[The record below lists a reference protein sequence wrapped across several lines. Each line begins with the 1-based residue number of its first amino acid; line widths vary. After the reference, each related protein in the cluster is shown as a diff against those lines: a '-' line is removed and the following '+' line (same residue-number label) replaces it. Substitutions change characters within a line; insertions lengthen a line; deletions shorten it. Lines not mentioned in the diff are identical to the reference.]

1 MMAAFSASMI
11 KDLRDRTG
19 LGMMECKRALVESE
33 GDIDKAIDDLR
44 KSSGMKAAKKAGRI
58 AADGVV
64 AMKLSQ
70 DSTYG
75 VMIEVNTETD
85 FAARDEGFV
94 EFVEA
99 CLDKAFNEKQ
109 FHFDEFIASMEDSR
123 QGLVQKIGENISIR
137 RIETMQAPVIGAYI
151 HSNNRIGVLV
161 GLTGTDT
168 TVAKDVAMH
177 IAAVNPQVVKPEDVP
192 NSLVEKEKEI
202 FIAQARESGK
212 SEEIIGKMIVGR
224 INKFLSESSLISQPF
239 VKNPE
244 ITIHKLVEDAGA
256 EVLSFCRFE
265 VGEGIEKIE
274 VDFAAEVAAQISAA
288 K

>member
-1 MMAAFSASMI
+1 MAAFSASMI

-19 LGMMECKRALVESE
+19 LGMMECKRALAESK

-64 AMKLSQ
+64 ALRLSQ
-70 DSTYG
+70 DNTYG
-75 VMIEVNTETD
+75 VMIEINTETD
-85 FAARDEGFV
+85 FAARDVGFVGFV
-94 EFVEA
+94 ET
-99 CLDKAFNEKQ
+99 CLDKAFNEKP
-109 FHFDEFIASMEDSR
+109 FHFDAFIESMEDSR

-137 RIETMQAPVIGAYI
+137 RIEIMEAPVIGTYI

-161 GLTGTDT
+161 GLTGTNT

-177 IAAVNPQVVKPEDVP
+177 IAAVNPQVVKPEDMPDSV
-192 NSLVEKEKEI
+192 VEKEKEI
-202 FIAQARESGK
+202 FIAQAKESGK
-212 SEEIIGKMIVGR
+212 SEEIIEKMSTGR
-224 INKFLSESSLISQPF
+224 INKFLSESSLINQPF
-239 VKNPE
+239 VRNPE
-244 ITIHKLVEDAGA
+244 ITVNKLLENAGA

>member
-1 MMAAFSASMI
+1 MAAFSASMI

-19 LGMMECKRALVESE
+19 LGIIECKRALAESE

-58 AADGVV
+58 AADGVAAV
-64 AMKLSQ
+64 RLSQ
-70 DSTYG
+70 DRTYG
-75 VMIEVNTETD
+75 VMIEINTETD
-85 FAARDEGFV
+85 FAARDEGFAG
-94 EFVEA
+94 FVEA

-109 FHFDEFIASMEDSR
+109 FHFDEFIASMENSR

-137 RIETMQAPVIGAYI
+137 RIERMEAPVIGTYI

-161 GLTGTDT
+161 GLTGTNTD
-168 TVAKDVAMH
+168 VAKDVAMH
-177 IAAVNPQVVKPEDVP
+177 IAAVNPQVVKPEDMP
-192 NSLVEKEKEI
+192 DSLVEKEKEI

-212 SEEIIGKMIVGR
+212 SEEIIEKMSTGR
-224 INKFLSESSLISQPF
+224 INKFLSESSLVNQPF

-244 ITIHKLVEDAGA
+244 ITINKLLEDAGVK
-256 EVLSFCRFE
+256 VLSFCRFE